1 MLFCQ
6 RLPGLVLAPDCSRQ
20 AAEPALWVI
29 TLRRKAAG
37 CISTDIPC
45 IPPTGYRFF
54 SGFKSYR
61 LEEKKYK
68 IYKLRVAPGDIL
80 LMSEN

>member
-1 MLFCQ
+1 MLFSCQ

-54 SGFKSYR
+54 QVLNLIDLRKKST
-61 LEEKKYK
+61 KY
-68 IYKLRVAPGDIL
+68 INSEL
-80 LMSEN
+80 LQVIFYS